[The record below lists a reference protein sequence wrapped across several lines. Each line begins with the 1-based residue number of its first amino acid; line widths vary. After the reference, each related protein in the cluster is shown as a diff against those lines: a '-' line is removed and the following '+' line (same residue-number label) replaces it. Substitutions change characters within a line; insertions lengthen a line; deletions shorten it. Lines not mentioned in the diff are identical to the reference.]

1 MELDWPIE
9 RLLPNTAATLP
20 ATTGAAKLA
29 SLTVPVELPTV
40 PAGAMTGAFDVEVD
54 AGSEILLRP
63 PVSMVTAPLC
73 ANARP
78 SRVDPVSNEIDTA
91 ASMFP

>member
-1 MELDWPIE
+1 
-9 RLLPNTAATLP
+9 
-20 ATTGAAKLA
+20 
-29 SLTVPVELPTV
+29 
-40 PAGAMTGAFDVEVD
+40 
-54 AGSEILLRP
+54 LLRP